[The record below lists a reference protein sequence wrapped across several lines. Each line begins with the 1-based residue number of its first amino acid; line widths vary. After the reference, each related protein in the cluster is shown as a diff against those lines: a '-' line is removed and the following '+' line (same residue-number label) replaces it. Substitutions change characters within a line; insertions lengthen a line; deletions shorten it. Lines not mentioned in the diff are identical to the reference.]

1 MSTRF
6 LVNKTVRRVI
16 TILGCL
22 IFLISFISPFYT
34 ISMKTLAGG
43 SSTYY
48 WSYVSDYHYSID
60 FHFGSSQYWFSNY
73 WFSPYLDVGLRI
85 PWILVSMFTIQALT
99 LLFGVASMIFNR
111 RMLSFA
117 PVLLSLSTIA
127 LMVYTDMIE
136 EIYFGEYQ
144 LGYYLVYP
152 SVAMFIFAFLL
163 NEETKKMQATKP
175 AKQNGN
181 IIPSSVKSNDE
192 KLLGTP

>member
-1 MSTRF
+1 
-6 LVNKTVRRVI
+6 
-16 TILGCL
+16 
-22 IFLISFISPFYT
+22 
-34 ISMKTLAGG
+34 MKTGAGG

-48 WSYVSDYHYSID
+48 WSYGSDYHYSIN

-111 RMLSFA
+111 RILSFA
-117 PVLLSLSTIA
+117 PVLLSLLTIA

-163 NEETKKMQATKP
+163 NEVTKKMQATKP
-175 AKQNGN
+175 AKQ
-181 IIPSSVKSNDE
+181 IETLHP
-192 KLLGTP
+192 LFFFLM